1 MSYKVRAA
9 GDGVNVTAVIARLVT
24 EALYKS
30 WQMQALQVPLN
41 AYTLS
46 ESVTEYML
54 SLSGVREFAQ
64 QRRDRTNALAR
75 EMLPSA

>member
-1 MSYKVRAA
+1 
-9 GDGVNVTAVIARLVT
+9 
-24 EALYKS
+24 
-30 WQMQALQVPLN
+30 MQALQVPLN
-41 AYTLS
+41 AYSLS